1 MITTTYDVVGMTC
14 DHCARSVA
22 REVAQVDGVD
32 DVSVDLATGI
42 VTVTSSADLDVAA
55 IGEAVDEAGYE
66 LVG

>member
-1 MITTTYDVVGMTC
+1 MIINTYNVAGMTC

-42 VTVTSSADLDVAA
+42 VTVTSSADLGVAA

-66 LVG
+66 LVA

>member
-1 MITTTYDVVGMTC
+1 MIINTYKVAGMTC

-32 DVSVDLATGI
+32 DVSVDLGTGV
-42 VTVTSSADLDVAA
+42 VTVTSSADLDVAV

>member
-1 MITTTYDVVGMTC
+1 MIITTYDVVGMTC

-42 VTVTSSADLDVAA
+42 VTVTSSADLDVGA
-55 IGEAVDEAGYE
+55 IREAVDEAGYE